1 MLLYVGRLVRQKGL
15 FELIEA
21 TAEVRQRI
29 EFRLVLV
36 GDGLA
41 GDSLRA
47 KVQERGLQ
55 AHVWFRG
62 YLLGED
68 LWNAYRS
75 ADAFV
80 LPTWREGFPYAIMEA
95 MHTGLPIVTTRM
107 RGMAD
112 HLQEG
117 INALFV
123 EPRNPSDLARAL
135 LEILSNDELRRRMR
149 KSNQASLLSFDPKLV
164 ATQYLSVL
172 QLICLKS

>member
-1 MLLYVGRLVRQKGL
+1 
-15 FELIEA
+15 
-21 TAEVRQRI
+21 
-29 EFRLVLV
+29 
-36 GDGLA
+36 
-41 GDSLRA
+41 
-47 KVQERGLQ
+47 
-55 AHVWFRG
+55 
-62 YLLGED
+62 
-68 LWNAYRS
+68 
-75 ADAFV
+75 
-80 LPTWREGFPYAIMEA
+80 
-95 MHTGLPIVTTRM
+95 
-107 RGMAD
+107 MAD